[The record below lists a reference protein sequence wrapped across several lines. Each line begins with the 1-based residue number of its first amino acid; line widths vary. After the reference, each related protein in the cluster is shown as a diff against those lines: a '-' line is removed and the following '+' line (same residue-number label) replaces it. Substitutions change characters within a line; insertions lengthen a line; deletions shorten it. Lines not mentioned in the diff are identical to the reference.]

1 MSLGLSDHKKDD
13 RQERLLAIREALGP
27 RSIVLI
33 GLMGAGK
40 TAVGRRLANR
50 LDLPFIDADT
60 EIEVAAGASI
70 SEIFAEHGEAYFRQG
85 ERKVIARLLENGPQV
100 LATGGG
106 AYMNP
111 DTRANIKAHGL
122 SVWLKADIKVLMK
135 RVGRRDNRP
144 LLAAG
149 DPEKVMKKL
158 MEERY
163 PIYAEADVTVESRD
177 VPHDVIVGAVI
188 DALADKLGCKAN
200 ADSRGPQ
207 EGEMMRDGA
216 TALAARPKRD
226 NHRGEASGTELSDR
240 HRRRAWSPR
249 PGDALLLRFP
259 ARAARWS
266 ATATWRRSI
275 SGR

>member
-13 RQERLLAIREALGP
+13 RQERLLAIRKALGP
-27 RSIVLI
+27 RSVVLI

-60 EIEVAAGASI
+60 EIEVAAGTSI
-70 SEIFAEHGEAYFRQG
+70 REIFTEHGEAYFRQG

-144 LLAAG
+144 LLATG
-149 DPEKVMKKL
+149 DPEKVMKRL

-188 DALADKLGCKAN
+188 DALADQLGYGAN
-200 ADSRGPQ
+200 ADG
-207 EGEMMRDGA
+207 EGR
-216 TALAARPKRD
+216 KKVK
-226 NHRGEASGTELSDR
+226 
-240 HRRRAWSPR
+240 
-249 PGDALLLRFP
+249 
-259 ARAARWS
+259 
-266 ATATWRRSI
+266 
-275 SGR
+275 

>member
-13 RQERLLAIREALGP
+13 RQERLLAIRKALGP
-27 RSIVLI
+27 RSVVLI

-50 LDLPFIDADT
+50 LDLPFIDADG

-149 DPEKVMKKL
+149 DPEKVMKRL

-188 DALADKLGCKAN
+188 DALADKLGYKAS
-200 ADSRGPQ
+200 ADS
-207 EGEMMRDGA
+207 EGR
-216 TALAARPKRD
+216 KKVK
-226 NHRGEASGTELSDR
+226 
-240 HRRRAWSPR
+240 
-249 PGDALLLRFP
+249 
-259 ARAARWS
+259 
-266 ATATWRRSI
+266 
-275 SGR
+275 

>member
-13 RQERLLAIREALGP
+13 RQERLLAIRKALGP
-27 RSIVLI
+27 RSVVLI

-50 LDLPFIDADT
+50 LDLPFIDADS

-70 SEIFAEHGEAYFRQG
+70 REIFAEHGEAYFRQG

-149 DPEKVMKKL
+149 DPEKVMKRL

-188 DALADKLGCKAN
+188 DALADKLGYKAN
-200 ADSRGPQ
+200 ADG
-207 EGEMMRDGA
+207 EGR
-216 TALAARPKRD
+216 KKVK
-226 NHRGEASGTELSDR
+226 
-240 HRRRAWSPR
+240 
-249 PGDALLLRFP
+249 
-259 ARAARWS
+259 
-266 ATATWRRSI
+266 
-275 SGR
+275 

>member
-13 RQERLLAIREALGP
+13 RQGRLLAIREALGP

-106 AYMNP
+106 GYMNP
-111 DTRANIKAHGL
+111 DTRANIEAHAL

-144 LLAAG
+144 LLVAG

-163 PIYAEADVTVESRD
+163 PIYAQADVTVESRD

-188 DALADKLGCKAN
+188 DALADKLGCRAH
-200 ADSRGPQ
+200 ADT
-207 EGEMMRDGA
+207 EGR
-216 TALAARPKRD
+216 KKVK
-226 NHRGEASGTELSDR
+226 
-240 HRRRAWSPR
+240 
-249 PGDALLLRFP
+249 
-259 ARAARWS
+259 
-266 ATATWRRSI
+266 
-275 SGR
+275 

>member
-13 RQERLLAIREALGP
+13 RQERLLAIRKALGP
-27 RSIVLI
+27 RSVVLI

-50 LDLPFIDADT
+50 LDLPFIDADS
-60 EIEVAAGASI
+60 EIEEAAGASI

-149 DPEKVMKKL
+149 DPENVMKKL

-188 DALADKLGCKAN
+188 DALADKLGYTAS
-200 ADSRGPQ
+200 ADS
-207 EGEMMRDGA
+207 EGR
-216 TALAARPKRD
+216 KKVK
-226 NHRGEASGTELSDR
+226 
-240 HRRRAWSPR
+240 
-249 PGDALLLRFP
+249 
-259 ARAARWS
+259 
-266 ATATWRRSI
+266 
-275 SGR
+275 

>member
-1 MSLGLSDHKKDD
+1 MGNSALRESRLEREARDHAYPRMSPGLSDHKKDD
-13 RQERLLAIREALGP
+13 RQERLVAIRGALGP

-50 LDLPFIDADT
+50 LELPFIDADN
-60 EIEVAAGASI
+60 EIEVAAGACI
-70 SEIFAEHGEAYFRQG
+70 SEIFAEHGETYFRQG

-106 AYMNP
+106 AYMSP
-111 DTRANIKAHGL
+111 ETRANIKAHGL

-188 DALADKLGCKAN
+188 DALADRLGCKTN
-200 ADSRGPQ
+200 ADKT
-207 EGEMMRDGA
+207 EGR
-216 TALAARPKRD
+216 KKVK
-226 NHRGEASGTELSDR
+226 
-240 HRRRAWSPR
+240 
-249 PGDALLLRFP
+249 
-259 ARAARWS
+259 
-266 ATATWRRSI
+266 
-275 SGR
+275 

>member
-13 RQERLLAIREALGP
+13 RQQRLLTIRKALGP
-27 RSIVLI
+27 RSVVLI

-50 LDLPFIDADT
+50 LDLPFIDADS

-144 LLAAG
+144 LLTAG
-149 DPEKVMKKL
+149 DPEKVMKRL

-163 PIYAEADVTVESRD
+163 PVYAEADVTVESRD

-188 DALADKLGCKAN
+188 DALADKLGYEAN
-200 ADSRGPQ
+200 AAS
-207 EGEMMRDGA
+207 EGH
-216 TALAARPKRD
+216 KKVK
-226 NHRGEASGTELSDR
+226 
-240 HRRRAWSPR
+240 
-249 PGDALLLRFP
+249 
-259 ARAARWS
+259 
-266 ATATWRRSI
+266 
-275 SGR
+275 

>member
-13 RQERLLAIREALGP
+13 RQERLLAIRKALGP
-27 RSIVLI
+27 RSVVLI

-50 LDLPFIDADT
+50 LDLPFIDADS

-122 SVWLKADIKVLMK
+122 SVWLKADLKVLMK

-188 DALADKLGCKAN
+188 DALADKLGYKAN
-200 ADSRGPQ
+200 ADS
-207 EGEMMRDGA
+207 EGR
-216 TALAARPKRD
+216 KKVK
-226 NHRGEASGTELSDR
+226 
-240 HRRRAWSPR
+240 
-249 PGDALLLRFP
+249 
-259 ARAARWS
+259 
-266 ATATWRRSI
+266 
-275 SGR
+275 

>member
-13 RQERLLAIREALGP
+13 RQERLLAIRKALGP
-27 RSIVLI
+27 RSVVLI

-50 LDLPFIDADT
+50 IDLPFIDADS

-100 LATGGG
+100 LASGGG

-149 DPEKVMKKL
+149 DPEKVMKRL

-188 DALADKLGCKAN
+188 DALADKVGYKAS
-200 ADSRGPQ
+200 ADS
-207 EGEMMRDGA
+207 E
-216 TALAARPKRD
+216 AARR
-226 NHRGEASGTELSDR
+226 
-240 HRRRAWSPR
+240 
-249 PGDALLLRFP
+249 
-259 ARAARWS
+259 
-266 ATATWRRSI
+266 
-275 SGR
+275 

>member
-1 MSLGLSDHKKDD
+1 MGNSTLRESRLERETRDHAYPRMSPGLNDHKKDE
-13 RQERLLAIREALGP
+13 RQERLTGIRETLGP

-106 AYMNP
+106 AYMNA
-111 DTRANIKAHGL
+111 DTRANIKARGL

-135 RVGRRDNRP
+135 RVARRDNRP
-144 LLAAG
+144 LLTAG

-188 DALADKLGCKAN
+188 DALADRLGCKAN
-200 ADSRGPQ
+200 ADN
-207 EGEMMRDGA
+207 
-216 TALAARPKRD
+216 TA
-226 NHRGEASGTELSDR
+226 
-240 HRRRAWSPR
+240 
-249 PGDALLLRFP
+249 
-259 ARAARWS
+259 
-266 ATATWRRSI
+266 
-275 SGR
+275 GRKKVK

>member
-1 MSLGLSDHKKDD
+1 
-13 RQERLLAIREALGP
+13 
-27 RSIVLI
+27 
-33 GLMGAGK
+33 MGAGK

-50 LDLPFIDADT
+50 LDLPFIDADS

-144 LLAAG
+144 LLTAG
-149 DPEKVMKKL
+149 DPEKVMKRL

-188 DALADKLGCKAN
+188 DALADQLGYKAN
-200 ADSRGPQ
+200 ADG
-207 EGEMMRDGA
+207 EGR
-216 TALAARPKRD
+216 KKVK
-226 NHRGEASGTELSDR
+226 
-240 HRRRAWSPR
+240 
-249 PGDALLLRFP
+249 
-259 ARAARWS
+259 
-266 ATATWRRSI
+266 
-275 SGR
+275 

>member
-1 MSLGLSDHKKDD
+1 MDDLRLAERKKDLKP
-13 RQERLLAIREALGP
+13 ERLAWIREALAA

-60 EIEVAAGASI
+60 EIEQAAGASV

-144 LLAAG
+144 LLATG
-149 DPEKVMKKL
+149 DPEKVMKRL

-177 VPHDVIVGAVI
+177 VPHDVIVGEIVESLNRAFVVP
-188 DALADKLGCKAN
+188 
-200 ADSRGPQ
+200 S
-207 EGEMMRDGA
+207 EV
-216 TALAARPKRD
+216 AR
-226 NHRGEASGTELSDR
+226 
-240 HRRRAWSPR
+240 
-249 PGDALLLRFP
+249 
-259 ARAARWS
+259 
-266 ATATWRRSI
+266 
-275 SGR
+275 